1 MPVVQD
7 PINFDR
13 PQDLERFVE
22 DFNEQS
28 SIDLVQASINEAY
41 FLSYVNESE
50 RFLFEEN
57 VLENAIRRYETCWL
71 PMQAKNPNLE
81 LIPPLDVH
89 FIWHCHMLRPL
100 SYRKDCISIVG
111 TVVDHKVF
119 SNEKLNDNEIRNC
132 AKKTWQEFIPIEPYD
147 FDSQNYAVSGQYEQ
161 QSSYDL
167 KSAVHRQQ
175 TFIKKISA
183 KTMGLMPT
191 LDMDLVWHT
200 HQLHPRL
207 YANDCLKMF
216 GYIINHN
223 DTVEKKTEKQRITQN
238 WWMKLQLGEYKIT
251 TNAACCSECQNKET
265 IDAACCSECQNK
277 ETIDAACCSEC
288 QNKDTVDAACCSEC
302 ENKDAID
309 A

>member
-13 PQDLERFVE
+13 TQDLERFVE
-22 DFNEQS
+22 DFNQHS

-41 FLSYVNESE
+41 FLSRVNESG

-132 AKKTWQEFIPIEPYD
+132 AKKTWQEFIPTEPYD
-147 FDSQNYAVSGQYEQ
+147 FDSRNYAVSGQYEQ

-175 TFIKKISA
+175 SFMKKIVSSEVYFRESYMTEAVERYKKLLFMFKSA

-200 HQLHPRL
+200 HQLHPSL
-207 YANDCLKMF
+207 YANDCLKLF

-223 DTVEKKTEKQRITQN
+223 DTVEKRLRSS
-238 WWMKLQLGEYKIT
+238 KLLKIGG
-251 TNAACCSECQNKET
+251 
-265 IDAACCSECQNK
+265 
-277 ETIDAACCSEC
+277 
-288 QNKDTVDAACCSEC
+288 
-302 ENKDAID
+302 
-309 A
+309 